1 MRTIINRWGSLLAA
15 ACVLFGAS
23 SCRRNEDDPV
33 APEPVNE
40 EELIT
45 ALELHF
51 TSSGGTEQKLMSF
64 MDADGAGGTSPVVL
78 ADTLSAD
85 SVYTVQ
91 AVLYR
96 EGADLPE
103 DITGEILAEAT
114 DHQFFFAVNVANASI
129 TYADV
134 DANGHPVGLLTNWA
148 MGAASTGIVT
158 VTLRHQPDKSA
169 AGVSG
174 GDITNAGG
182 ETDIDVALPLVIG

>member
-1 MRTIINRWGSLLAA
+1 M
-15 ACVLFGAS
+15 
-23 SCRRNEDDPV
+23 